1 MKLIF
6 GLAAVAGFAS
16 STVSA
21 YATFKHHDV
30 RSLLFRLPPLRILQP
45 THSLSLFLLTVQ
57 QRRPRPG
64 SFLPFLPFPM
74 VCASYETGLISSL
87 SFSFF
92 FQWIVELSSVSAF
105 SKRGEDDH
113 LDPHDRFH
121 SHMKRAGVNYDVVST
136 FNSSY
141 LLGASISV
149 SDSVRK
155 LLSPYNRLCSNL
167 ADHFVGLCFQEI
179 DSVHAMPSVMAVY
192 PVRLVPR
199 PEPYAKEVSR
209 ISGPAANPRD
219 TL

>member
-92 FQWIVELSSVSAF
+92 FSGSSS
-105 SKRGEDDH
+105 S
-113 LDPHDRFH
+113 
-121 SHMKRAGVNYDVVST
+121 RACLPLASEEKTITST
-136 FNSSY
+136 LMIGFI
-141 LLGASISV
+141 L
-149 SDSVRK
+149 
-155 LLSPYNRLCSNL
+155 
-167 ADHFVGLCFQEI
+167 
-179 DSVHAMPSVMAVY
+179 
-192 PVRLVPR
+192 
-199 PEPYAKEVSR
+199 
-209 ISGPAANPRD
+209 
-219 TL
+219 T